1 MTTLHHSDGPYAAN
15 HWVVRCEIVSQ
26 HKSPV
31 WDGCN
36 WRAGEHSH
44 VLEAIALVSQAERLG
59 AAESVVE
66 YLRHVVSCGGM
77 EHSVACRKQFGRQ
90 REARLKLSAEW
101 LAWQAAKKADDEE
114 AWAAAR
120 ALDTGDD
127 RGWAGGFLSSDD

>member
-1 MTTLHHSDGPYAAN
+1 MDALPNSDGPHAAN
-15 HWVVRCEIVSQ
+15 HWLARCEIVSQ
-26 HKSPV
+26 HRVPE

-36 WRAGEHSH
+36 WRAGEHSF
-44 VLEAIALVSQAERLG
+44 VLKTLSLVAQAERLG
-59 AAESVVE
+59 ASECVVE
-66 YLRHVVSCGGM
+66 YLRHVVSCGGT
-77 EHSVACRKQFGRQ
+77 ESTACRKQFGRQ

-101 LAWQAAKKADDEE
+101 HAWEAAKKVDDEA

>member
-15 HWVVRCEIVSQ
+15 HWWSRCEIVAA
-26 HKSPV
+26 HRVPI
-31 WDGCN
+31 WNGCN
-36 WRAGEHSH
+36 WWAGDHSH
-44 VLEAIALVSQAERLG
+44 VLEALALVAQAERLG

-66 YLRHVVSCGGM
+66 YLRHVVSCGGT
-77 EHSVACRKQFGRQ
+77 ESTACRKQFGRQ

-101 LAWQAAKKADDEE
+101 MAWQADKKADDTE

-127 RGWAGGFLSSDD
+127 RGGMGGFFSSDD